1 MKQYLD
7 LLKAIQEHGTHK
19 PAARENMPGSQSL
32 FGYQNRYD
40 LADGF
45 PAVTTKKLA
54 WKSVVTELVWF
65 LKGDSNIKFLVDNG
79 CNIWNED
86 AFNYYVKQANK
97 VLLPEHQE
105 SFETFIKLLGTESV
119 VIPGYTFGDC
129 GHQYGKVWR
138 EWTGDAYLEGDTSQ
152 ENGTPYIMTDRI
164 DQITSVI
171 SGLKENPE
179 SRRHVV
185 TAIDPAHDNDLALYW
200 CHAMFQFNCRP
211 LTVLERLSNFEKSTN
226 TSGVVERYNK
236 GNSIFVHDNM
246 DKMGMP
252 KYKLDCQLYQRS
264 ADSVLGVPF
273 NIASYSLLTHIIAKM
288 CNMIP
293 GDFIH
298 SFGDAHIYDNHKE
311 AVKEQLSRTPGILPT
326 LKINS
331 GNKNWQYLT
340 IDEVVESIDL
350 DLTFT
355 LENYNPQPA
364 IKAKLSTGL

>member
-7 LLKAIQEHGTHK
+7 LLKAIQEHGAHK

-54 WKSVVTELVWF
+54 WKSVVTELAWF
-65 LKGDSNIKFLVDNG
+65 LKGDSNIKFLIDNG

-86 AFNYYVKQANK
+86 AYQFHKRLWPEAMVNTTIDRFIQEVKKGGGITSAGK
-97 VLLPEHQE
+97 M
-105 SFETFIKLLGTESV
+105 
-119 VIPGYTFGDC
+119 GY
-129 GHQYGKVWR
+129 QYPKTWR
-138 EWTGDAYLEGDTSQ
+138 NLDG
-152 ENGTPYIMTDRI
+152 N
-164 DQITSVI
+164 DQIANLI
-171 SGLKENPE
+171 HGLRNNPE

-185 TAIDPAHDNDLALYW
+185 AAIDPYHSADKDVAVYP
-200 CHAMFQFNCRP
+200 CHSMFQFNCRP
-211 LTVLERLSNFEKSTN
+211 TDLAFITHWYDENRHFEEGDCPEYT
-226 TSGVVERYNK
+226 
-236 GNSIFVHDNM
+236 
-246 DKMGMP
+246 
-252 KYKLDCQLYQRS
+252 LDCQLYQRS

-311 AVKEQLSRTPGILPT
+311 AVKEQLSRAPGSLPT

-340 IDEVVESIDL
+340 IDEVVNSIDL